1 MNLPTTVKAVL
12 FDLDG
17 TLLDTLQDLMNSMNR
32 TLDNHDLPLHDLA
45 AYRRMVGN
53 GMRVLTER
61 ALPIGSSEEL
71 ITTVLGEFM
80 EDYRVHCT
88 DHTAPYDGILP
99 MLTVLKKTGVKMYV
113 VSNKSEPEAIQVVQE
128 LFGKDTF
135 DGILGTVEGRP
146 TKPAPDSS
154 LIALEMAGCTPDEAV
169 FVGDSEVDALTAQA
183 ANVYGLGATWG
194 FRTRE
199 DLAAVGCSHFV
210 DTPKEVCEVLLPLL
224 LEK

>member
-1 MNLPTTVKAVL
+1 MNLPTNLKAVL

-17 TLLDTLQDLMNSMNR
+17 TLLDTLQDLMDSMNR
-32 TLDNHDLPLHDLA
+32 TLDAHDLPLHDLA

-53 GMRVLTER
+53 GMRVLTQR
-61 ALPIGSSEEL
+61 ALPIGSDDAL
-71 ITTVLGEFM
+71 VDKVLGEFM

-88 DHTAPYDGILP
+88 DQTAPYDGVMP
-99 MLTVLKKTGVKMYV
+99 MLEVLKKTGVKMYV

-128 LFGKDTF
+128 LFGEDTF

-154 LIALEMAGCTPDEAV
+154 LVALEMAGCTAEEAV

-199 DLAAVGCSHFV
+199 DLAAVGCTHFV

-224 LEK
+224 LKK